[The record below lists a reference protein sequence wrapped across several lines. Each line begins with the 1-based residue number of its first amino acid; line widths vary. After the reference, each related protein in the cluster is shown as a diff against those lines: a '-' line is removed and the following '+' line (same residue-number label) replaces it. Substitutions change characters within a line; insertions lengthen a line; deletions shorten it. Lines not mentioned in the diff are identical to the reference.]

1 MRCFEFNNRPANILT
16 SFLYVIKST
25 GSLQNKNYVTFN
37 DPCGNID
44 EIKRDLS
51 IVVVKAQFSPTL
63 VNKIK
68 LAPMN
73 FSSPFYYPVLAC
85 V

>member
-1 MRCFEFNNRPANILT
+1 MRCFEFKYPAFKYFNELSPLLKVLVLCKTI
-16 SFLYVIKST
+16 
-25 GSLQNKNYVTFN
+25 NK
-37 DPCGNID
+37 
-44 EIKRDLS
+44 IKRDLS

-68 LAPMN
+68 LAPIN
-73 FSSPFYYPVLAC
+73 FSSPVYYPVLAC

>member
-1 MRCFEFNNRPANILT
+1 MLLKVLVLCKTKMTHAA
-16 SFLYVIKST
+16 
-25 GSLQNKNYVTFN
+25 
-37 DPCGNID
+37 ID
-44 EIKRDLS
+44 EIKRGLS

-68 LAPMN
+68 LAPKN
-73 FSSPFYYPVLAC
+73 FSSPVYYPVLAC

>member
-1 MRCFEFNNRPANILT
+1 MLLKVLVLCKTKIMTHAAN
-16 SFLYVIKST
+16 
-25 GSLQNKNYVTFN
+25 
-37 DPCGNID
+37 D

-73 FSSPFYYPVLAC
+73 FSSPVYYPVLAC